1 MSAVLKAQYQDLRDA
16 LDTARV
22 EATSTHDGYDRDAL
36 EASLE
41 IYSDLA
47 GRLADLISDLK
58 YEIAQFGD
66 NTLDMFAANAADE
79 RFRFD
84 REMAFCDVR
93 RTATGIVL

>member
-16 LDTARV
+16 LDIARV

-41 IYSDLA
+41 IYSDLH
-47 GRLADLISDLK
+47 GRLADLIGDLK
-58 YEIAQFGD
+58 YEIAQFDG

-84 REMAFCDVR
+84 REMSFCDVR
-93 RTATGIVL
+93 RTATGIVA

>member
-22 EATSTHDGYDRDAL
+22 VATSTHDGSDRDQLDDMLKAFVEAYGAL
-36 EASLE
+36 G
-41 IYSDLA
+41 DV
-47 GRLADLISDLK
+47 ISDLE
-58 YEIAQFGD
+58 YELAKETD

-84 REMAFCDVR
+84 REMSFCDIR